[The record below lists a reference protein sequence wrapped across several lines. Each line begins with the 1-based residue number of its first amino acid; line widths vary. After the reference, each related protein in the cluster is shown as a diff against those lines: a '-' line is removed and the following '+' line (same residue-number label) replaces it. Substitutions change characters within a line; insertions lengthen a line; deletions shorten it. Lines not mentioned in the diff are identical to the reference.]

1 MIQISPE
8 QKIYTQIR
16 RICDE
21 LGYPVYDYRADGQT
35 GFPFVILGEQ
45 FSQPLREHKDGRNKQ
60 IQTTIHVWHNDWRKR
75 GTVSQIMRGIELK
88 IIEHFGVPAENINM
102 QIIADDT
109 TGSNLWHGILET
121 DIKI

>member
-8 QKIYTQIR
+8 QKTFTEIR
-16 RICDE
+16 KICVE
-21 LGYPVYDYRADGQT
+21 LGYSVYDYQADSRAE
-35 GFPFVILGEQ
+35 FPFVILGEQ
-45 FSQPLREHKDGRNKQ
+45 FSQPFREHKDGRNKQ
-60 IQTTIHVWHNDWRKR
+60 VQTTIHVWHNDWRKR
-75 GTVSQIMRGIELK
+75 GTVSQIMREIELK
-88 IIEHFGVPAENINM
+88 VIDRFGVPAENINM

>member
-1 MIQISPE
+1 VIQISPE

-21 LGYPVYDYRADGQT
+21 LGYSVYDYQADSQAE
-35 GFPFVILGEQ
+35 FPFVILGEQ
-45 FSQPLREHKDGRNKQ
+45 CSKPFREHKDGRSKQ
-60 IQTTIHVWHNDWRKR
+60 VQTTIHVWHNDWRRR
-75 GTVSQIMRGIELK
+75 GTVSQIMREIELK
-88 IIEHFGVPAENINM
+88 VIDRFGVPAENINM